1 MRKAKKA
8 AKTRFN
14 RNLSPGGKKD
24 WLSPYHPSSVIVGI
38 TMKNPWLEFEGE
50 GYELEN
56 LGRPAVFLIPSHKL
70 RLRIEGITIEKH
82 LENFLLKEFGAY
94 TTSMVPSFGLWRDE
108 SHEVIG
114 DESRQYE
121 VAFIGRDRLKVLI
134 QELANI
140 ARITQEY
147 CFYFKA
153 GEDVCLIRPNP
164 QDSNLDAPLPKTLS

>member
-1 MRKAKKA
+1 
-8 AKTRFN
+8 
-14 RNLSPGGKKD
+14 
-24 WLSPYHPSSVIVGI
+24 
-38 TMKNPWLEFEGE
+38 MKNPWSEFEGV
-50 GYELEN
+50 GYTLTN
-56 LGRPAVFLIPSHKL
+56 LGRPAVFLAPSYKL
-70 RLRIEGITIEKH
+70 QVKIAGTTIERY

-108 SHEVIG
+108 RHEVIT

-134 QELANI
+134 AELATI
-140 ARITQEY
+140 ARITEED

-164 QDSNLDAPLPKTLS
+164 KPGS